1 MRRFLQRVPTL
12 LARNFLHS
20 PANFRHSN
28 INPRVVVVPLFER
41 AISRFVFFSSE
52 SDSARGFKND
62 EVLSK
67 EELKKRIQSFL
78 DDGDE
83 DSIPDLFEAMMIR
96 KLSGKHDDSD
106 DEVMEEVRK
115 YPVNDAHKVDETDSD
130 IESDGHGDSSDSD
143 IETDG
148 LRDGDSSDSDIEFDG
163 LRDVGLSDVN
173 IKIDDGLKANRSSY
187 SDSESD

>member
-106 DEVMEEVRK
+106 DEVMEEV
-115 YPVNDAHKVDETDSD
+115 H
-130 IESDGHGDSSDSD
+130 IESDGL
-143 IETDG
+143 G
-148 LRDGDSSDSDIEFDG
+148 LRDCDSSDSDIEFDG

>member
-1 MRRFLQRVPTL
+1 MCIFKIAYKILYV
-12 LARNFLHS
+12 A
-20 PANFRHSN
+20 
-28 INPRVVVVPLFER
+28 
-41 AISRFVFFSSE
+41 FS
-52 SDSARGFKND
+52 
-62 EVLSK
+62 
-67 EELKKRIQSFL
+67 ELKKRIQSFL

-106 DEVMEEVRK
+106 DEVMDEVRK

-173 IKIDDGLKANRSSY
+173 IKINDGLKANRSSY